1 MLEEVVD
8 CALLEVEEDRILG
21 VVAVAVVLLLILG
34 QEVEAEVLRPS
45 FLHIHRSFSL
55 VFALALNEDTVVTPT
70 FFVILADFDHFIDV
84 LLLQCSSHDDE
95 VILHPL
101 ETIAQVQGYYLP
113 LLRMDI
119 QDQPQLAS

>member
-21 VVAVAVVLLLILG
+21 VVAVAVVLLRMLG
-34 QEVEAEVLRPS
+34 QEVEVEVLRLS

-55 VFALALNEDTVVTPT
+55 VFALALNQDTVGIPT

-84 LLLQCSSHDDE
+84 LLL
-95 VILHPL
+95 
-101 ETIAQVQGYYLP
+101 
-113 LLRMDI
+113 
-119 QDQPQLAS
+119 